1 MEKERRAGQR
11 AKKHRDKLMRKKDI
25 GFTLG
30 PLPFALSFAGALLFA
45 LCFPAQAQQRKNPP
59 RIGLLSVGTA
69 SAMATR
75 VEAFRRGLR
84 EQGYVEGQDLV
95 VEYRYAHDNLERLRE
110 FAAEL
115 ARLKV
120 EIIVTGGAISTRP
133 AKEAAGTIPI
143 VMAYES
149 DPVASGLVASLARPG
164 GNITGLTSNAGE
176 LNGKRLELL
185 KEAVP
190 KLSRVAVIRNPG
202 MSNAAE
208 ALKEAQIAA
217 QSLKLA
223 IQPLEVQGPNDLEGV
238 FAAAKKARAEGMVVV
253 GDPVTFTHRK
263 RMADLALKNRIAT
276 IHGQMQ
282 FAEAGAMMVYGPND
296 ADMYRRAATYVD
308 KILKG
313 SKPADLPIERPVKF
327 DFIINLKTAKQI
339 GLMIPPNVLARANK
353 VIK

>member
-1 MEKERRAGQR
+1 MKTT
-11 AKKHRDKLMRKKDI
+11 I
-25 GFTLG
+25 TV
-30 PLPFALSFAGALLFA
+30 FALGALLFA
-45 LCFPAQAQQRKNPP
+45 LCFPAQAQQGKNAP
-59 RIGLLSVGTA
+59 RIGFLSVGTV
-69 SAMATR
+69 SAMSTR

-84 EQGYVEGQDLV
+84 EQGYVEGQNLI
-95 VEYRYAHDNLERLRE
+95 VEYRYAKDNLERLRE

-115 ARLKV
+115 VRLKV

-133 AKEAAGTIPI
+133 AKEAAGAIPI

-149 DPVASGLVASLARPG
+149 DPVGSGLVASLARPG
-164 GNITGLTSNAGE
+164 GNITGLTSSAGE

-202 MSNAAE
+202 MSNAAQ
-208 ALKEAQIAA
+208 ALKDAEAAA
-217 QSLKLA
+217 QSLKLK
-223 IQPLEVQGPNDLEGV
+223 IQPLEVQGPNDLERV
-238 FAAAKKARAEGMVVV
+238 FAAAKKSRAEGMIVV

-263 RMADLALKNRIAT
+263 RMVDLAIKNRIAT

-313 SKPADLPIERPVKF
+313 SKPGDLPIERPVKF

-339 GLMIPPNVLARANK
+339 GLMIPPNVLARANR

>member
-1 MEKERRAGQR
+1 MKNTIFCIV
-11 AKKHRDKLMRKKDI
+11 L
-25 GFTLG
+25 TL
-30 PLPFALSFAGALLFA
+30 LLFA
-45 LCFPAQAQQRKNPP
+45 LCSSADAQQRKSAP
-59 RIGLLSVGTA
+59 RIGFLSVGA
-69 SAMATR
+69 VSAMTTR

-84 EQGYVEGQDLV
+84 EQGYVEGQNLI
-95 VEYRYAHDNLERLRE
+95 VEYRYAQDNLERLRE

-115 ARLKV
+115 VRLKV
-120 EIIVTGGAISTRP
+120 DVIVTGGTISTRP
-133 AKEAAGTIPI
+133 AKEAAGATPI

-149 DPVASGLVASLARPG
+149 DPVGSGLVTSLARPG
-164 GNITGLTSNAGE
+164 GNLTGLTSSAGE

-185 KEAVP
+185 KEAIP

-202 MSNAAE
+202 MSNTAQALKDAE
-208 ALKEAQIAA
+208 AAA
-217 QSLKLA
+217 QSLKLK

-238 FAAAKKARAEGMVVV
+238 FAAAKKGRAEGMIVV

-263 RMADLALKNRIAT
+263 RVADLALKNRIAT
-276 IHGQMQ
+276 IHGQIQ

-313 SKPADLPIERPVKF
+313 AKPGELPIERPVKF

>member
-1 MEKERRAGQR
+1 M
-11 AKKHRDKLMRKKDI
+11 KKTI
-25 GFTLG
+25 FCI
-30 PLPFALSFAGALLFA
+30 ALSAFVFA
-45 LCFPAQAQQRKNPP
+45 LCSSADAQQRKNTP
-59 RIGLLSVGTA
+59 RIGFLSVGTA

-84 EQGYVEGQDLV
+84 GQGYVEGQDIV
-95 VEYRYAHDNLERLRE
+95 VEYRYAEDNLERLRE

-115 ARLKV
+115 VWLKV
-120 EIIVTGGAISTRP
+120 DIIVTGGAISTRP
-133 AKEAAGTIPI
+133 AKEAAGATPI
-143 VMAYES
+143 VLAYES
-149 DPVASGLVASLARPG
+149 DPVGSGLVTSLARPG
-164 GNITGLTSNAGE
+164 GNITGLTSSAGE

-185 KEAVP
+185 KEAIP

-208 ALKEAQIAA
+208 ALKDAEIAA
-217 QSLKLA
+217 RSLKLT
-223 IQPLEVQGPNDLEGV
+223 IQPLQVQGPSDLEGV
-238 FAAAKKARAEGMVVV
+238 FAAAKKGRAEGMIVV

-263 RMADLALKNRIAT
+263 RVADLALKNRIAT
-276 IHGQMQ
+276 IHGQIQ

-296 ADMYRRAATYVD
+296 ADMFRRAATYVD

-313 SKPADLPIERPVKF
+313 AKPGDLPIERPVKF

-339 GLMIPPNVLARANK
+339 GLTIPPNVLARADK